1 MTTTLT
7 PGALASVRKYGAVYE
22 CAIVRVTPTRYL
34 VRFRQKSGR
43 TVERWVQHED
53 VLR

>member
-1 MTTTLT
+1 MSALAA
-7 PGALASVRKYGAVYE
+7 GALASVRKYGTVYE
-22 CAIVRVTPTRYL
+22 CSIVRATPTRYL

-43 TVERWVQHED
+43 TVERWVAHED

>member
-1 MTTTLT
+1 MSATLT
-7 PGALASVRKYGAVYE
+7 PGALASVRKYGRIYE
-22 CAIVRVTPTRYL
+22 CAILRVTPTRYR
-34 VRFRQKSGR
+34 VRFVQMGGR

>member
-1 MTTTLT
+1 MTTPLT
-7 PGALASVRKYGAVYE
+7 PGALASVRKYGSVYE
-22 CAIVRVTPTRYL
+22 CAILRVTPTRYRI
-34 VRFRQKSGR
+34 RFVQKGGR